1 VFCPLSGNANTAYF
15 SGDKLVSEC
24 SGNAFVPPAI
34 IAAGVNHGDISGV
47 LCLEKPA
54 GEAVVIAQFF
64 HGPIEILLTII
75 GSLTLIS
82 GHFFHLK
89 HEHCA
94 GQD

>member
-1 VFCPLSGNANTAYF
+1 MTASVCFLWPVFCPLSGNANTAYF

-54 GEAVVIAQFF
+54 GEAQ
-64 HGPIEILLTII
+64 
-75 GSLTLIS
+75 S
-82 GHFFHLK
+82 GTTAAWLFSGRYRPVFSWPN
-89 HEHCA
+89 
-94 GQD
+94 